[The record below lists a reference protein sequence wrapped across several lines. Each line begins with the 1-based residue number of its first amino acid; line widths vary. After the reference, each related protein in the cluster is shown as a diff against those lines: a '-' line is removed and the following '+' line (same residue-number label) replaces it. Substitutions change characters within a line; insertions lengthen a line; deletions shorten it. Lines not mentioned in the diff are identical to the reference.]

1 MANQLHESTK
11 STDAGQPRNRS
22 SAILLLATMAD
33 TTWRMFVPTIGL
45 FVLGLLA
52 DKQFATTPWLMI
64 VGLLVG
70 VALTTLLIRRQFQK
84 VQKK

>member
-1 MANQLHESTK
+1 MANQSQSTK
-11 STDAGQPRNRS
+11 STEAGQPRTRS

-33 TTWRMFVPTIGL
+33 TTWRMFVPIIGL
-45 FVLGLLA
+45 FVLGFFA

-64 VGLLVG
+64 LGLGLG
-70 VALTTLLIRRQFQK
+70 TTIAALLIRQQLKR